1 MKKILFSLA
10 LLGMIVG
17 ISAPLMAS
25 AQMSSAPTECTM
37 RREVNDFL
45 GTGAACPSAGTVAE
59 YDQNYGTPPNE
70 LSGAMCCL
78 FSTILYVIDWL
89 FMILMVIVVVLILM
103 GAFTLMT
110 SGGSE
115 EGVAK
120 GRNYI
125 IYALI
130 GVAVALLS
138 RALPYLIRSFIG
150 V

>member
-1 MKKILFSLA
+1 
-10 LLGMIVG
+10 
-17 ISAPLMAS
+17 
-25 AQMSSAPTECTM
+25 M

>member
-17 ISAPLMAS
+17 IAAPLMVS
-25 AQMSSAPTECTM
+25 AQLSSSPTECTM
-37 RREVNDFL
+37 RRDVNDFL
-45 GTGAACPSAGTVAE
+45 GSGAACPAAGNTSE
-59 YDQNYGTPPNE
+59 YDQEYGSGSNV

-89 FMILMVIVVVLILM
+89 FMIIMVIVVVLILM

-115 EGVAK
+115 EGVSK

-138 RALPYLIRSFIG
+138 RAMPYLIRSLIG